1 VKASLLIALVF
12 IFAHLSSQKQ
22 LPLAHEDPGPLRV
35 TDLPVEI
42 GTDGTGTR
50 AKSQIAAYCSV
61 ALSDQGLNQSCPV
74 TPLSCEDYL
83 AHKYRAAAE
92 LSTLNRE
99 SQAGSPFHQTRI
111 SCMESVAI
119 NSSTIELQRLQL
131 SGSVCNG
138 SLADKSPNCNL
149 VTE

>member
-22 LPLAHEDPGPLRV
+22 LPLAHEDPGPLRA

-42 GTDGTGTR
+42 GTGGTGTR

-61 ALSDQGLNQSCPV
+61 ALSDQGLNQRCPV

-92 LSTLNRE
+92 LSTLNLE
-99 SQAGSPFHQTRI
+99 SQAAPPSRPTRTN
-111 SCMESVAI
+111 CMKSL
-119 NSSTIELQRLQL
+119 SRLRPL
-131 SGSVCNG
+131 S
-138 SLADKSPNCNL
+138 
-149 VTE
+149 